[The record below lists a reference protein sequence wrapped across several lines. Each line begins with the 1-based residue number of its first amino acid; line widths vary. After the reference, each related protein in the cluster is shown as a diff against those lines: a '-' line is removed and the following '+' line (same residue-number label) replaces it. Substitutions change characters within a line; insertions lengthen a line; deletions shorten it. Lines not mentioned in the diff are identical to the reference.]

1 MKPKAGGSASSNIAP
16 VPVGTYPGRLVAAID
31 VGIQPRP
38 KFNGEE
44 KPPIHQVALTYELL
58 DEFLKDEEGE
68 DIPDKPRWV
77 TEIMPFY
84 GPGATKSTIAK
95 RYAALDPTSEHDG
108 DLGRL
113 LGVPVMVTIVHNP
126 KKGGDG
132 VWVNVESI
140 AAMRAK
146 DAEKAPALVNPSI
159 LFDMDAPD
167 PAAFEKVP
175 NWLKKMITSALN
187 FKGSKTEALVNA
199 APPKDDVETPKASQ
213 ENPY

>member
-1 MKPKAGGSASSNIAP
+1 MRPKAGNSETRIDP

-31 VGIQPRP
+31 VGVQPRKP
-38 KFNGEE
+38 FNGQE

-58 DEFLKDEEGE
+58 DEFLKDEDGE
-68 DIPDKPRWV
+68 DMLDKPRWV

-95 RYAALDPTSEHDG
+95 RYAALDPSNEHDG

-113 LGVPVMVTIVHNP
+113 LGVPVMVTITHNP
-126 KKGGDG
+126 KKGGEG

-140 AAMRAK
+140 ATMRAK
-146 DAEKAPALVNPSI
+146 DAEKAPQLVNPSI
-159 LFDMDAPD
+159 LFDMDSPD
-167 PAAFEKVP
+167 PEAFEKVP

-187 FKGSKTEALVNA
+187 FKGSKTEALINSS
-199 APPKDDVETPKASQ
+199 PPKDDVEKTAEDE